1 MGKLKSVFLNRY
13 VVLAVYALFA
23 VAASLGQIMKAKPD
37 DAFSRYNN
45 YLIFKESFN
54 NLKNG
59 VNMYELHPEKYYDL
73 YKYSP
78 SFAVLFAPFNLLND
92 TAGLILWNLLN
103 SLPLFLAVFLI
114 PRKDDRKK
122 IYVLWFILIELMTN
136 MQNSQSNGLIAALL
150 TGAFVSFEK
159 NKPGLA
165 ALFIVLSAYIKV
177 FGLLMAVMF
186 MMYENRQRFMRWF
199 ALWSVMI
206 FLLPLLFTSPQG
218 YLMQLNNW
226 LELLRNDHSI
236 SSGISVFGILSS
248 WFGIVHYKGAV
259 LIMGL
264 VLLLFPLLFVRYF
277 ISFEFRLW
285 YFASL
290 LIWLVIFN
298 HRAESPT
305 FIIAAAGA
313 ALWYFQKEKPAR
325 METGMMILLFVLTI
339 LSPTDLFPRYL
350 RNEFVVPYSLKALPC
365 VIVYLKILADM
376 IRQMRSAPGL

>member
-114 PRKDDRKK
+114 PRKDERKK

-159 NKPGLA
+159 NKTGLA
-165 ALFIVLSAYIKV
+165 ALFIVLSVYIKV

-226 LELLRNDHSI
+226 IELLRNDHSI

-376 IRQMRSAPGL
+376 IRQMRSAPGF

>member
-1 MGKLKSVFLNRY
+1 
-13 VVLAVYALFA
+13 
-23 VAASLGQIMKAKPD
+23 
-37 DAFSRYNN
+37 
-45 YLIFKESFN
+45 
-54 NLKNG
+54 
-59 VNMYELHPEKYYDL
+59 
-73 YKYSP
+73 
-78 SFAVLFAPFNLLND
+78 
-92 TAGLILWNLLN
+92 
-103 SLPLFLAVFLI
+103 
-114 PRKDDRKK
+114 
-122 IYVLWFILIELMTN
+122 
-136 MQNSQSNGLIAALL
+136 
-150 TGAFVSFEK
+150 
-159 NKPGLA
+159 
-165 ALFIVLSAYIKV
+165 
-177 FGLLMAVMF
+177 
-186 MMYENRQRFMRWF
+186 
-199 ALWSVMI
+199 
-206 FLLPLLFTSPQG
+206 
-218 YLMQLNNW
+218 
-226 LELLRNDHSI
+226 
-236 SSGISVFGILSS
+236 
-248 WFGIVHYKGAV
+248 VHYKGAV

-305 FIIAAAGA
+305 YIIAAAGA

>member
-114 PRKDDRKK
+114 PRKDERKK

-199 ALWSVMI
+199 VLWSVMI

-226 LELLRNDHSI
+226 IELLRNDHSI

-298 HRAESPT
+298 HRAYLYHSRSRRSLMVFSKRETCAHGNRNDDTAFCSDNPFAHRFISPVS
-305 FIIAAAGA
+305 
-313 ALWYFQKEKPAR
+313 EKR
-325 METGMMILLFVLTI
+325 I
-339 LSPTDLFPRYL
+339 
-350 RNEFVVPYSLKALPC
+350 
-365 VIVYLKILADM
+365 
-376 IRQMRSAPGL
+376 RSALFA

>member
-1 MGKLKSVFLNRY
+1 MGKLKSVLLNRY

-37 DAFSRYNN
+37 DAFSRFNN

-114 PRKDDRKK
+114 PRKDERKK

-165 ALFIVLSAYIKV
+165 ALFIVLSVYIKV

-206 FLLPLLFTSPQG
+206 FLLPLPFTSPQG